1 MNSMDKKH
9 TVIESASDAISRS
22 GMPAVRVLTDDGGE
36 LGISG
41 RGYEVGGTDPEPTI
55 PAPPATFDAATMAKA
70 VAQEFVGISPST
82 PTFGPSDWKE
92 LVRLAAKLA
101 PEGSERDLRRAKT
114 RMVNAADDA
123 GRTLAAK
130 EYLDKYGMVEQPD
143 YDAVLGIV
151 NKAFEAKAAT
161 IDQERYDAIY
171 TAQSYGIINDAN
183 ERVRKEQAAAAAAAY
198 RAASDLRRHVFDVL
212 GSVQGVH
219 AATLTDEEK
228 DAAVARWKE
237 ESEFAKARSEFQE
250 TLAATKDMR
259 AKAALRMKYPE
270 FE

>member
-1 MNSMDKKH
+1 MDKKH
-9 TVIESASDAISRS
+9 TVIESASDAITQSN
-22 GMPAVRVLTDDGGE
+22 MPAVRVLADDGGE

-41 RGYEVGGTDPEPTI
+41 RGHEVGGTDPTI
-55 PAPPATFDAATMAKA
+55 PALPATFDAATMAKA
-70 VAQEFVGISPST
+70 VAQKFVGISPST

-92 LVRLAAKLA
+92 LARLAAKLA

-114 RMVNAADDA
+114 RMVDAADDA

-171 TAQSYGIINDAN
+171 TAQDYGIINDAN

-212 GSVQGVH
+212 GSVQGVR